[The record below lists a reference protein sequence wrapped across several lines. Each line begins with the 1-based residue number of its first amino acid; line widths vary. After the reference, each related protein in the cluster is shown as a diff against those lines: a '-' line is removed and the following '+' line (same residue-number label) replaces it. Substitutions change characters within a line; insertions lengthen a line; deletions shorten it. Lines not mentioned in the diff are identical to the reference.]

1 MNIYLVVTTNSNTL
15 FLFSEVK
22 QGEFAYNKERKQL
35 MVRGWVEEMGYRKE
49 EYFTKVRP
57 YKVDG
62 VPQLRAE
69 VKRKDATGSHFR
81 RVSSW
86 TCPPLDRKLW

>member
-1 MNIYLVVTTNSNTL
+1 MEHFDYNCYYNLFIREDLLTCFVTPRALIS
-15 FLFSEVK
+15 
-22 QGEFAYNKERKQL
+22 

-86 TCPPLDRKLW
+86 TCPPLDRKLR